1 MSVNV
6 KDIPNM
12 EELLSMIPESSYTK
26 NNSFVDRR
34 VTQLQAVNNALLGE
48 SFVPGLEASF
58 RVNPSQSCLI
68 SPSECYFTVNGSI
81 NFKYVWYASAAAA
94 AATNIAPVLKPAP
107 LWLLRAFSKIS
118 CDISGSNIYN
128 ITQPYNLSN
137 FVSMFY
143 KDNRS
148 IKNGEFVKD
157 MFYPTQY
164 DIEFSRGV
172 DGGVAGYG
180 LKLTGSD
187 LSYAADANITVPV
200 DDVFS
205 LDIQKSK
212 ITIDTQTVTCD
223 LTYNF
228 TVNMNL
234 KDMFPGLLN
243 KKPLYGSSLVINL
256 NLDGGAYTAVKNMY
270 SIMGKIV
277 KFNQFY
283 LNVVSYGLNTDFA
296 AKLSQIY
303 SKPGLMEVVEDISYL
318 QQGCVNL
325 SSDSQ
330 LDIYIPLNLQFEN
343 EFVVISFPYMTANN
357 QGFVSNSA
365 TGVGRRL
372 YTYKTL
378 FTDLPEKVLVQ
389 GLDGKKIPP
398 LLTNYLMKNPN
409 DYNRLNIM
417 RVQVEADN
425 QILYTRSFNNS
436 KLPPNPTSNNG
447 TFILSTINLATQGQ
461 ANDWNVAAQTY
472 YDNFDYT
479 ELYQNYKD
487 CRLYCGQY
495 EEGAIS
501 YEDFLKYGF
510 CICIPT
516 HEFSKLTTPS
526 SQLKISILFGPGVS
540 LSLSAAGD
548 NTIGTTLNS
557 YWDNQF
563 VIQNKIQVIQKSSK
577 GIVYN
582 GFDSCSVK
590 AISASFSNDIVVE
603 DGNAEKIAQ

>member
-1 MSVNV
+1 MSVNIS
-6 KDIPNM
+6 DIPNM
-12 EELLSMIPESSYTK
+12 SELLSMIPESSYTK

-48 SFVPGLEASF
+48 NFVPGLEASF

-81 NFKYVWYASAAAA
+81 NFQYIWTGTNGTYV
-94 AATNIAPVLKPAP
+94 NVIPVLKPAP

-118 CDISGSNIYN
+118 CDIGGSNVYN
-128 ITQPYNLSN
+128 ITQPYNLAN

-148 IKNGEFVKD
+148 IKNGEMIKD
-157 MFYPTQY
+157 MFYPSQY
-164 DIEFSRGV
+164 NIEFSRAV
-172 DGGVAGYG
+172 DGATAGYG
-180 LKLTGSD
+180 LKVNAGN
-187 LSYAADANITVPV
+187 LSYAADANGIVPI
-200 DDVFS
+200 DDIFS
-205 LDIQKSK
+205 LDVSQCK
-212 ITIDTQTVTCD
+212 ITNATNQVTVN

-234 KDMFPGLLN
+234 KDMFVGLLN
-243 KKPLYGSSLVINL
+243 KKPLFGSSMVINL
-256 NLDGGAYTAVKNMY
+256 NLEGGPYTAVKDMNAV
-270 SIMGKIV
+270 MGKIV

-296 AKLSQIY
+296 AKLNQIY
-303 SKPGLMEVVEDISYL
+303 SKPGLMEVIDDVSYL
-318 QQGCVNL
+318 QQGCINL
-325 SSDSQ
+325 AENQQ

-343 EFVVISFPYMTANN
+343 EFVVIAFPYMSANN
-357 QGFVSNSA
+357 QGFVSNNA
-365 TGVGRRL
+365 AGIGRRS

-378 FTDLPEKVLVQ
+378 FTDFPEKVLIQ
-389 GLDGKKIPP
+389 GIGGKKIPP
-398 LLTNYLMKNPN
+398 LITDFLMKNPN
-409 DYNRLNIM
+409 DYDRLNIM
-417 RVQVEADN
+417 RIQVEADN
-425 QILYTRSFNNS
+425 QILYCKSYNSS
-436 KLPPNPTSNNG
+436 KLPANVTSNNG
-447 TFILSTINLATQGQ
+447 TFVLNTANIATQGQ
-461 ANDWNVAAQTY
+461 ENDWSVKSVKY
-472 YDNFDYT
+472 YENFDYT

-495 EEGAIS
+495 EEGALS
-501 YEDFLKYGF
+501 YEDWLKYGF

-526 SQLKISILFGPGVS
+526 SQLKISILFGPGVN
-540 LSLSAAGD
+540 LSLFTDGD
-548 NTIGTTLNS
+548 NTIGNTLNS

-563 VIQNKIQVIQKSSK
+563 VVQNKIQVIQKSSK
-577 GIVYN
+577 GLVFN

-590 AISASFSNDIVVE
+590 AISASFSQDIVVE

>member
-1 MSVNV
+1 
-6 KDIPNM
+6 M
-12 EELLSMIPESSYTK
+12 ESLLTMIPESSYTK

-48 SFVPGLEASF
+48 NFVPGLEASF

-68 SPSECYFTVNGSI
+68 SPSECFFTVNGSI
-81 NFKYVWYASAAAA
+81 NFQYIFEAGSATT
-94 AATNIAPVLKPAP
+94 TNIIPVLKPAP

-118 CDISGSNIYN
+118 FDIGGSNVYN
-128 ITQPYNLSN
+128 ITQPYNLAN
-137 FVSMFY
+137 FISMFY

-164 DIEFSRGV
+164 NIEFSKGI
-172 DGGVAGYG
+172 DGSTAGYG
-180 LKLTGSD
+180 L
-187 LSYAADANITVPV
+187 NITDGNMKWASDGNSVIPI
-200 DDVFS
+200 DDVFA
-205 LDIQKSK
+205 LDIAKSK
-212 ITIDTQTVTCD
+212 LTVASTTKVTCD

-234 KDMFPGLLN
+234 KDMFPGLIS
-243 KKPLYGSSLVINL
+243 KKPLFGNSMVVNL
-256 NLDGGAYTAVKNMY
+256 NLDGGSYTAVKNMY
-270 SIMGKIV
+270 AVMGKLV

-296 AKLSQIY
+296 AKLNQIY
-303 SKPGLMEVVEDISYL
+303 SKPGLMEVIEDVSYL
-318 QQGCVNL
+318 QQGCINL
-325 SSDSQ
+325 ENDTQ
-330 LDIYIPLNLQFEN
+330 LDIYVPLNLQFEN
-343 EFVVISFPYMTANN
+343 EFVVIAFPYMSANN
-357 QGFVSNSA
+357 QGFVSNAA
-365 TGVGRRL
+365 TGPGRTL

-378 FTDLPEKVLVQ
+378 FSNLPTKLLVQ
-389 GLDGKKIPP
+389 GRDGKKIPP
-398 LLTNYLMKNPN
+398 LLTNFMMKNPN
-409 DYNRLNIM
+409 DYDRLNIM
-417 RVQVEADN
+417 RIQVEADS
-425 QILYTRSFNNS
+425 QILYTRSYNNS
-436 KLPPNPTSNNG
+436 KTFINTTSNNG
-447 TFILSTINLATQGQ
+447 IFILDTSAKALGTQGQ
-461 ANDWNVAAQTY
+461 ADDWTIKSVNY
-472 YDNFDYT
+472 YENYDYT

-495 EEGAIS
+495 EEGAVS
-501 YEDFLKYGF
+501 YEEFLEHCF
-510 CICIPT
+510 CVCIPT

-540 LSLSAAGD
+540 LTLSKDGD
-548 NTIGTTLNS
+548 NTVGNTLNS

-577 GIVYN
+577 GLVFN

-603 DGNAEKIAQ
+603 DGNVEKIAQ

>member
-1 MSVNV
+1 MQ
-6 KDIPNM
+6 
-12 EELLSMIPESSYTK
+12 ELLSMVPESSYTK

-68 SPSECYFTVNGSI
+68 SPSECYFTVNGSL
-81 NFKYVWYASAAAA
+81 NFKYIWNGT
-94 AATNIAPVLKPAP
+94 ATSYVNVLPVLKPAP

-118 CDISGSNIYN
+118 LDIAGTNLFN
-128 ITQPYNLSN
+128 VTQPYNLAN
-137 FVSMFY
+137 FISMFY

-164 DIEFSRGV
+164 NIEFSRGI
-172 DGGVAGYG
+172 DSAVAGYG
-180 LKLTGSD
+180 LKLTDSD
-187 LSYAADANITVPV
+187 LSYATDGNVIVPV

-205 LDIQKSK
+205 LDISKSK
-212 ITIDTQTVTCD
+212 ITVAVATVTVD

-243 KKPLYGSSLVINL
+243 KKPLFGSSMVVNL
-256 NLDGGAYTAVKNMY
+256 NLEGGPYTAVKDMN
-270 SIMGKIV
+270 SVMGKIV
-277 KFNQFY
+277 KFNQFF

-296 AKLSQIY
+296 AKLNQIY
-303 SKPGLMEVVEDISYL
+303 SKPGLMEVIEDISYL

-325 SSDSQ
+325 AQDQQ

-343 EFVVISFPYMTANN
+343 EFVVIAFPYMSANN
-357 QGFVSNSA
+357 QGFASN
-365 TGVGRRL
+365 TTNGVGRRL
-372 YTYKTL
+372 YTYKSL
-378 FTDLPEKVLVQ
+378 FDTFPNKILVQ
-389 GLDGKKIPP
+389 GQGGKKIPP
-398 LLTNYLMKNPN
+398 LITDFLMKNPN
-409 DYNRLNIM
+409 DYDRLNIM

-436 KLPPNPTSNNG
+436 KTGPNTTSNNG
-447 TFILSTINLATQGQ
+447 TFVLNTDNLQTQGQ
-461 ANDWNVAAQTY
+461 ANDWNLKSAKY
-472 YDNFDYT
+472 YENYDYT

-495 EEGAIS
+495 EEGALS
-501 YEDFLKYGF
+501 YEDWLKYGF
-510 CICIPT
+510 CVCIPT

-526 SQLKISILFGPGVS
+526 SQLKISILFGPGVN
-540 LSLSAAGD
+540 LSLFTDGEK
-548 NTIGTTLNS
+548 TIGNTLNS

-563 VIQNKIQVIQKSSK
+563 IIQNKIQVIQKSSK
-577 GIVYN
+577 GLVFN
-582 GFDSCSVK
+582 GFDSASVK
-590 AISASFSNDIVVE
+590 AISASFNQDIIVE
-603 DGNAEKIAQ
+603 DGNTEKIAQ